1 MTLSFYWA
9 FLILLLGFLT
19 GVIGSISYLKGLR
32 GDGKRYPYYE
42 LILAGIPFGS
52 LGVLLVLVL
61 AKEIRDEDATHHH
74 LILLSNLILLSL
86 QIVAV
91 FLLCYFKIIVF

>member
-19 GVIGSISYLKGLR
+19 GVIGSIAYLKGLR
-32 GDGKRYPYYE
+32 GEGKRYPYYE

-52 LGVLLVLVL
+52 LGVLLVLAL
-61 AKEIRDEDATHHH
+61 AKEIRDEDTTHHH
-74 LILLSNLILLSL
+74 LILFSNLIWLSL

-91 FLLCYFKIIVF
+91 FLLCYFKIIAF